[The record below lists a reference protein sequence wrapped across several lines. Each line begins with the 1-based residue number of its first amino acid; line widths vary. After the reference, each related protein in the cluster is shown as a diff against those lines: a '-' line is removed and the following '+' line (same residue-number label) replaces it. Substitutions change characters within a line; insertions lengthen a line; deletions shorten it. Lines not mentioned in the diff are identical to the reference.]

1 VSDDTHVY
9 DVRYLPGDKKFR
21 TGGMDHHRHD
31 EADGTDNEC
40 QAACAVIGS
49 WLRGGHETNVGSLWR
64 GVKSRLSHMASS
76 QTKGI
81 PMSGN
86 AVTSEPKI
94 DARVVRRRDM
104 LGDALVEL
112 MVEKPFD
119 EITVQDVLDRAKV
132 SRSTFYSHYR
142 DKDDLF
148 LSDVEEFWIMIG
160 TILTRQR
167 EQSMRVAPV
176 RELFAHIAEV
186 RDFYASLVASGKIYD
201 VLDLGQGVFA
211 RSIQQRMMEILTEPQ
226 PHAAAIAVAHAG
238 ALFAMLRWWVDRG
251 MTPSP
256 EEMDNLFHRVVWPIG
271 VEAMR

>member
-1 VSDDTHVY
+1 
-9 DVRYLPGDKKFR
+9 
-21 TGGMDHHRHD
+21 
-31 EADGTDNEC
+31 
-40 QAACAVIGS
+40 
-49 WLRGGHETNVGSLWR
+49 
-64 GVKSRLSHMASS
+64 
-76 QTKGI
+76 
-81 PMSGN
+81 MSGN

-238 ALFAMLRWWVDRG
+238 ALFAMLRWWVERG